1 MLEEAPFLEVK
12 LESRISLKIEN
23 RFEMWPCYIH
33 LTVCDM
39 SILRDSS
46 NPDHYTVHSFL
57 VNQSG
62 KLLIVTISETIL
74 PRFNGKVW
82 HAETYCSTLSHSW
95 CHTYKLHYFIL
106 FFFSSSTFG
115 VSRCGIWSTGALY
128 IDRKPLRSSCSG
140 SSFKRKKQHL
150 WHDKSHSEGKT
161 RRKKEG
167 REKESSCSS
176 HKETKIQL
184 IRELAQAVI
193 TLSYMVFHTALN
205 QGRIRCEKGMVN

>member
-1 MLEEAPFLEVK
+1 MIKRQSHQESNLHTTVETTDKHLDKGDSMLEEAPFLEVK

-62 KLLIVTISETIL
+62 KLLIVTVSETIL

-106 FFFSSSTFG
+106 FFFPLVLLVFLAA
-115 VSRCGIWSTGALY
+115 VSGAQELY
-128 IDRKPLRSSCSG
+128 
-140 SSFKRKKQHL
+140 
-150 WHDKSHSEGKT
+150 
-161 RRKKEG
+161 
-167 REKESSCSS
+167 
-176 HKETKIQL
+176 
-184 IRELAQAVI
+184 
-193 TLSYMVFHTALN
+193 TLTENL
-205 QGRIRCEKGMVN
+205 